1 MTPTRVPVGGP
12 FFEDFKPGQ
21 VFDDA
26 PAVTLTEGLAA
37 LHQALSGDR
46 LRLPLDHELSRWVT
60 GRSRPLAHPTLVI
73 HVVNGQTT
81 AASQRVKG
89 NLFYRRLQLL
99 RPVHIGDTLSTR
111 AEVVALR
118 QNAPKPGRPATGM
131 VALRIQASNQRN
143 KTVLD
148 YWRCPMIPL
157 RDPDGETGHADSFD
171 DIPAEIDLDRLAAKV
186 PWGWRLSV
194 FKDRTGRGGAHF
206 GDIAAGTTYMIEGR
220 DTVTAAPELVRATL
234 NLAATHTD
242 PAAGPYGRR
251 LVYGGHTISL
261 AGAAATRAL
270 PNLVTILAWR
280 SCDHTGPVFE
290 GDVLRTEVTVDAVH
304 PLTQGGMVDLHAL
317 VWADHGG
324 RPGGMGGVPPTTAA
338 EAAKERPEQ
347 PVLDWRFIGLMA

>member
-1 MTPTRVPVGGP
+1 
-12 FFEDFKPGQ
+12 
-21 VFDDA
+21 
-26 PAVTLTEGLAA
+26 
-37 LHQALSGDR
+37 
-46 LRLPLDHELSRWVT
+46 
-60 GRSRPLAHPTLVI
+60 
-73 HVVNGQTT
+73 GQTT

-89 NLFYRRLQLL
+89 NLFYRRLQLQ

-186 PWGWRLSV
+186 LWGWRLSV

-206 GDIAAGTTYMIEGR
+206 GDIAAGSIYGIEGR

-304 PLTQGGMVDLHAL
+304 PLTLGGSTSLPRGAQGGLIDLHAL
-317 VWADHGG
+317 VWASREGEEG
-324 RPGGMGGVPPTTAA
+324 
-338 EAAKERPEQ
+338 EE
-347 PVLDWRFIGLMA
+347 PVLDW